1 MNSKA
6 MIPMVDTLAWHQ
18 PIQQELRAA
27 ASRVLDS
34 GRFLMGE
41 EVTAFE
47 QEVGAFLQA
56 NQAVS
61 CGNGT
66 DALILALSAAGLGP
80 GDEVIT
86 TPFTFFATAEA
97 IVRVGA
103 TPVFA
108 DIEPETFNMDPLR
121 IQQAMTD
128 RTRAVLVV
136 HLFGL
141 PARIQEIQWLC
152 EEHSLLLIE
161 DCAQSFGASVNGR
174 MTGTWGDLGCFS
186 FFPSKNL
193 GGFGD
198 GGLITAKTEFMAEQL
213 KVLRNHGSSIQYRH
227 ECMGFNSRLD
237 EMQAALLRVK
247 LKYIERYNQERKK
260 IAEVYRSCLQG
271 LDVLLPAGQGHV
283 YHQFTVLTDQRD
295 QLKAHLAS
303 QGIASALYYPI
314 PLHQQPVFRG
324 LPITQ
329 DLFVAEQVSRR
340 CLSLPVFPGMT
351 AAQVSRVA
359 ESVSRF
365 FLDEQAEPSYGLA
378 GVLYK

>member
-1 MNSKA
+1 MSSEPL
-6 MIPMVDTLAWHQ
+6 IPMVDTLAWHK
-18 PIQQELRAA
+18 PVQQELRSAA
-27 ASRVLDS
+27 TRVLDS

-41 EVTAFE
+41 EVMAFE
-47 QEVGAFLQA
+47 QEVGTFLQA
-56 NQAVS
+56 NHTVS
-61 CGNGT
+61 CANGT
-66 DALILALSAAGLGP
+66 DALVLALSAAGLGP

-108 DIEPETFNMDPLR
+108 DIEPETFNIDPLR
-121 IQQAMTD
+121 VKEAITEH
-128 RTRAVLVV
+128 TRAVLVV

-141 PARIQEIQWLC
+141 PARIQEIQRLC
-152 EEHSLLLIE
+152 EERSLLLIE

-174 MTGTWGDLGCFS
+174 MMGTWGDLGCFS

-198 GGLITAKTEFMAEQL
+198 GGLITAKTESVAEQL
-213 KVLRNHGSSIQYRH
+213 KLLRNHGSSAQYRH
-227 ECMGFNSRLD
+227 ERMGFNSRLD

-247 LKYIERYNQERKK
+247 LKHIARYNEERKK
-260 IAEVYRSCLQG
+260 IAEDYRSCLQG
-271 LDVLLPAGQGHV
+271 MDVLLPTGQEHV

-295 QLKAHLAS
+295 QLREHLAS
-303 QGIASALYYPI
+303 QGVASALYYPM
-314 PLHQQPVFRG
+314 PLHQQPVFEG
-324 LPITQ
+324 LPMTQ
-329 DLFVAEQVSRR
+329 DLFVAEQVSRH

-351 AAQVSRVA
+351 ETQVNRVA

-365 FLDEQAEPSYGLA
+365 FSDDSAEFAYWFA
-378 GVLYK
+378 GVAP